1 MAKARK
7 KDKDEKVYIHKM
19 AESRLDKIGSL
30 SSLDKQW
37 ADMPLNLIKNPHK
50 LSEVELYKTL
60 EKVLEMPEKRLKNML
75 KTNKAIDEVFI
86 SNLEQR
92 LPDFLTATLVNIV
105 KAMLLQKDY
114 FREHKLWSLLEE

>member
-1 MAKARK
+1 
-7 KDKDEKVYIHKM
+7 M

>member
-1 MAKARK
+1 
-7 KDKDEKVYIHKM
+7 
-19 AESRLDKIGSL
+19 
-30 SSLDKQW
+30 
-37 ADMPLNLIKNPHK
+37 MPLNLIKNPHK

-86 SNLEQR
+86 SNLEER
-92 LPDFLTATLVNIV
+92 LPNFLTATLVNIV

-114 FREHKLWSLLEE
+114 FREHRLWSLLEE